1 MTYITILAIVL
12 LVAVAVGFVLRSRG
26 GKVRSVTPTDGKGS
40 RAEMLSGVGV
50 DGRRPTILHFSADW
64 CGPCAAVR
72 RVAGQ
77 VVTDL
82 ADTSRPPVEI
92 ELDIDENPQLAK
104 ELGVLSLPTT
114 FVLDADGQQRFRIAG
129 VPSVPDLRSA
139 LEPLS
144 A

>member
-1 MTYITILAIVL
+1 MTQITILLIALVL
-12 LVAVAVGFVLRSRG
+12 AVGIGLFLRSRA
-26 GKVRSVTPTDGKGS
+26 GKVRNVSPTDGQGS
-40 RAEMLSGVGV
+40 RTDMLTAVGV
-50 DGRRPTILHFSADW
+50 DGARPTILHFSADW

-72 RVAGQ
+72 RVVGQ

-82 ADTSRPPVEI
+82 SGTPRPPVEI

-114 FVLDADGQQRFRIAG
+114 FILDADAAERFRIAG
-129 VPSVPDLRSA
+129 VPSVADLRGA

>member
-1 MTYITILAIVL
+1 MTQITILLVVL
-12 LVAVAVGFVLRSRG
+12 VLAVGIGLFLRSRA
-26 GKVRSVTPTDGKGS
+26 GKVRTVAPSDGRGT
-40 RAEMLSGVGV
+40 RAEMLTAVGV
-50 DGRRPTILHFSADW
+50 DGNRPTVLHFSADW

-72 RVAGQ
+72 RVVGQ
-77 VVTDL
+77 VVTEL
-82 ADTSRPPVEI
+82 ADKPRPPVEI
-92 ELDIDENPQLAK
+92 ELDIDENPALAK

-114 FVLDADGQQRFRIAG
+114 FILAADATERFRIAG